1 MKITKLALVV
11 ALVMGAGPS
20 YAGFVDNRASDA
32 VVEVH
37 YKSVSLEDLI
47 ADIAPREYLAEYSKP
62 EQRKTM
68 VTINGK
74 GTWSQ
79 LMRQAAATSN
89 LAVYVDNSAQRIK
102 FSERAA
108 LADRAPEMARAVAA
122 GPGPAVVAPL
132 SSSATVRP
140 VGAGTAAPTY
150 LAPIAALPG
159 KPVATAAPV
168 AVLKPVPTIAP
179 AAFTTTGSDY
189 QVSAVLQRWAAQANM
204 QYVWE
209 PRNVEFQISA
219 ENDWGTDLRQAV
231 RDLLMSVQAGQ
242 SAQSGRE
249 SVRACIHPNKPKN
262 VLRIIRFNERCAGA
276 M

>member
-1 MKITKLALVV
+1 MKIAKLVLLMTLAI
-11 ALVMGAGPS
+11 GAGPS
-20 YAGFVDNRASDA
+20 YAGFVDSRATDA
-32 VVEVH
+32 VIEVH

-47 ADIAPREYLAEYSKP
+47 SEIAPREYVVEYSKP

-68 VTINGK
+68 VAINDK
-74 GTWSQ
+74 GTWSH
-79 LMRQAAATSN
+79 LLRQAAATSN
-89 LAVYVDNSAQRIK
+89 LAVYVDNSAQSIK
-102 FSERAA
+102 FAERVAMVS
-108 LADRAPEMARAVAA
+108 RAPETTPAQAVGSAPATGSAVSPTLRLAGAAGAAPPYVASVAPAAGKPATVAA
-122 GPGPAVVAPL
+122 PPV
-132 SSSATVRP
+132 SARP
-140 VGAGTAAPTY
+140 VQ
-150 LAPIAALPG
+150 
-159 KPVATAAPV
+159 
-168 AVLKPVPTIAP
+168 TISP
-179 AAFTTTGSDY
+179 AAFTTTSSDY

-209 PRNVEFQISA
+209 PRNVEFLISA

-242 SAQSGRE
+242 SAQAGRE